1 VEALFYGNV
10 DDMVILLL
18 WAECFVLAVEMEMIR
33 FKGDSLLTFPPPVI
47 TDGIVLKLSLETTQ
61 VGCETVAIWFY

>member
-1 VEALFYGNV
+1 
-10 DDMVILLL
+10 
-18 WAECFVLAVEMEMIR
+18 MIR

-61 VGCETVAIWFY
+61 VGCETVAILFY